1 MARALAVRAATLV
14 GVLFAVLVLLVVV
27 LGATGFSD
35 RILEAVVDE
44 QIRGMRTG
52 LSQTVRDPDEL
63 ERILNAQRG
72 ELAAFYDLDSPWYFR
87 LPDTVFR
94 VLTLDLGEARTL
106 RSFDGSR
113 RVSDI
118 VLERIPN
125 SMLLLTTSM
134 AVTAVI
140 GLAAGVKMATRAG
153 SRTDRVVSFAS
164 AVSFALPAWWT
175 GILLILVL
183 SFQFNVF
190 PSGGMYST
198 PPPEG
203 GLPRFFDLM
212 KHALLPILTLVLV
225 SVGPYLYSV
234 RTMTLNVAQ
243 EDHVM
248 VAPGQGNPGGDGHAS
263 AHPPSGGP
271 AHCDGAH
278 IQLHWL
284 PGGLHPGGD
293 RLQLARHG
301 APHLRRLRRDARRV
315 GHRGDNLHL
324 HPAVR
329 GRTVHPGAPLPAPRP
344 PGEVRMTGGV
354 GEAIRVLLRSGP
366 GKAGMVLLLALIAI
380 SLYVVATYPL
390 DFGTKKW
397 STPAAW
403 ADNPKAVPPAWV
415 NLLPGTSRVP
425 HRSLTASMPSQATG
439 GEHLYRLPLPI

>member
-35 RILEAVVDE
+35 RILEAVLDE
-44 QIRGMRTG
+44 QIRGIRTG
-52 LSQTVRDPDEL
+52 LSQTIRDPDEL
-63 ERILNAQRG
+63 ERTLNAQRVQL
-72 ELAAFYDLDSPWYFR
+72 EEFYGVDTPWYSR

-118 VLERIPN
+118 VLERVPN
-125 SMLLLTTSM
+125 SMLLLTTSL
-134 AVTAVI
+134 AITAVI

-175 GILLILVL
+175 GILLILVF

-198 PPPEG
+198 PPTDG
-203 GLPRFFDLM
+203 GISRFFDLM

-248 VAPGQGNPGGDGHAS
+248 VARAKGVPEGTVMRRHILRVAAPPIVTGLIFSFIGSLGGSILVETVFNWQGMG
-263 AHPPSGGP
+263 
-271 AHCDGAH
+271 
-278 IQLHWL
+278 
-284 PGGLHPGGD
+284 
-293 RLQLARHG
+293 RLIF
-301 APHLRRLRRDARRV
+301 DAFAGTPDESV
-315 GHRGDNLHL
+315 IVALTFIYTL
-324 HPAVR
+324 MYVA
-329 GRTVHPGAPLPAPRP
+329 GRFIL
-344 PGEVRMTGGV
+344 E
-354 GEAIRVLLRSGP
+354 LLY
-366 GKAGMVLLLALIAI
+366 LLLD
-380 SLYVVATYPL
+380 P
-390 DFGTKKW
+390 
-397 STPAAW
+397 
-403 ADNPKAVPPAWV
+403 
-415 NLLPGTSRVP
+415 RV
-425 HRSLTASMPSQATG
+425 RYT
-439 GEHLYRLPLPI
+439 

>member
-1 MARALAVRAATLV
+1 MARALAVRAATLL

-35 RILEAVVDE
+35 RILEAVLDE
-44 QIRGMRTG
+44 QIRGIRTG
-52 LSQTVRDPDEL
+52 LSQTIRDPDEL
-63 ERILNAQRG
+63 ERTLNAQRVQL
-72 ELAAFYDLDSPWYFR
+72 EEFYGVDTPWYSR

-118 VLERIPN
+118 VLERVPN
-125 SMLLLTTSM
+125 SMLLLTTSL
-134 AVTAVI
+134 AITAVI

-175 GILLILVL
+175 GILLILVF

-203 GLPRFFDLM
+203 GISRFFDLM

-248 VAPGQGNPGGDGHAS
+248 VARAKGVPEGTVMRRHILRVAAPPIVTGLIFSFIGSLGGSILVETVFNWQGMG
-263 AHPPSGGP
+263 
-271 AHCDGAH
+271 
-278 IQLHWL
+278 
-284 PGGLHPGGD
+284 
-293 RLQLARHG
+293 RLIF
-301 APHLRRLRRDARRV
+301 DAFAGTPDESV
-315 GHRGDNLHL
+315 IVALTFIYTL
-324 HPAVR
+324 MYVA
-329 GRTVHPGAPLPAPRP
+329 GRFIL
-344 PGEVRMTGGV
+344 E
-354 GEAIRVLLRSGP
+354 LLY
-366 GKAGMVLLLALIAI
+366 LLLD
-380 SLYVVATYPL
+380 P
-390 DFGTKKW
+390 
-397 STPAAW
+397 
-403 ADNPKAVPPAWV
+403 
-415 NLLPGTSRVP
+415 RV
-425 HRSLTASMPSQATG
+425 RYT
-439 GEHLYRLPLPI
+439 

>member
-1 MARALAVRAATLV
+1 MARALAVRAATLI

-52 LSQTVRDPDEL
+52 LSQTIRDPDEL
-63 ERILNAQRG
+63 ERILNAQRE
-72 ELAAFYDLDSPWYFR
+72 ELAAFYDLDRAWYLR

-125 SMLLLTTSM
+125 SMLLLTTSL

-175 GILLILVL
+175 GILLILVF

-203 GLPRFFDLM
+203 GLLRFFDLM

-248 VAPGQGNPGGDGHAS
+248 VARAKGVPEGTVMRRHILRVAAPPIVTGLIFSFIGSLGGSILVETVFNWQGMG
-263 AHPPSGGP
+263 
-271 AHCDGAH
+271 
-278 IQLHWL
+278 
-284 PGGLHPGGD
+284 
-293 RLQLARHG
+293 RLIF
-301 APHLRRLRRDARRV
+301 DAFAGTPDESV
-315 GHRGDNLHL
+315 IVALTFIYTL
-324 HPAVR
+324 MYVA
-329 GRTVHPGAPLPAPRP
+329 GRFIL
-344 PGEVRMTGGV
+344 E
-354 GEAIRVLLRSGP
+354 LLY
-366 GKAGMVLLLALIAI
+366 LLLD
-380 SLYVVATYPL
+380 P
-390 DFGTKKW
+390 
-397 STPAAW
+397 
-403 ADNPKAVPPAWV
+403 
-415 NLLPGTSRVP
+415 RV
-425 HRSLTASMPSQATG
+425 RYT
-439 GEHLYRLPLPI
+439 

>member
-1 MARALAVRAATLV
+1 M
-14 GVLFAVLVLLVVV
+14 
-27 LGATGFSD
+27 
-35 RILEAVVDE
+35 
-44 QIRGMRTG
+44 
-52 LSQTVRDPDEL
+52 
-63 ERILNAQRG
+63 
-72 ELAAFYDLDSPWYFR
+72 
-87 LPDTVFR
+87 FR

-125 SMLLLTTSM
+125 SMLLLTTSL

-175 GILLILVL
+175 GILLILVF

-203 GLPRFFDLM
+203 GVLRFLDLM

-248 VAPGQGNPGGDGHAS
+248 VARAKGVPEGTVMRRHILRVAAPPIVTGLIFSFLGSLGGSILVETVFNWQGMG
-263 AHPPSGGP
+263 
-271 AHCDGAH
+271 
-278 IQLHWL
+278 
-284 PGGLHPGGD
+284 
-293 RLQLARHG
+293 RLIF
-301 APHLRRLRRDARRV
+301 DAFAGTPDESV
-315 GHRGDNLHL
+315 IVALTFIYTL
-324 HPAVR
+324 MYVA
-329 GRTVHPGAPLPAPRP
+329 GRFIL
-344 PGEVRMTGGV
+344 E
-354 GEAIRVLLRSGP
+354 LLY
-366 GKAGMVLLLALIAI
+366 LLLD
-380 SLYVVATYPL
+380 P
-390 DFGTKKW
+390 
-397 STPAAW
+397 
-403 ADNPKAVPPAWV
+403 
-415 NLLPGTSRVP
+415 RV
-425 HRSLTASMPSQATG
+425 RYT
-439 GEHLYRLPLPI
+439 

>member
-1 MARALAVRAATLV
+1 MARALGVRAATLI
-14 GVLFAVLVLLVVV
+14 GVLLTVLVLLVVV

-44 QIRGMRTG
+44 QIRGVRTG
-52 LSQTVRDPDEL
+52 LSQTIRDPDAL
-63 ERILNAQRG
+63 EATIAEQR
-72 ELAAFYDLDSPWYFR
+72 EQLAEFYGLDTPWYQR

-125 SMLLLTTSM
+125 SMLLLTSSM
-134 AVTAVI
+134 AITAVI
-140 GLAAGVKMATRAG
+140 GLAMGVKMATRAG

-175 GILLILVL
+175 GILLILVF

-248 VAPGQGNPGGDGHAS
+248 VARAKGVPEGTVMRRHILRVAAPPIVTGLIFSLIGSLGGSILVETVFNWQGMG
-263 AHPPSGGP
+263 
-271 AHCDGAH
+271 
-278 IQLHWL
+278 
-284 PGGLHPGGD
+284 
-293 RLQLARHG
+293 RLIF
-301 APHLRRLRRDARRV
+301 DAFAGTPDESV
-315 GHRGDNLHL
+315 IVAITFIYTLL
-324 HPAVR
+324 YVA
-329 GRTVHPGAPLPAPRP
+329 GRFIL
-344 PGEVRMTGGV
+344 EV
-354 GEAIRVLLRSGP
+354 LY
-366 GKAGMVLLLALIAI
+366 LLLD
-380 SLYVVATYPL
+380 P
-390 DFGTKKW
+390 
-397 STPAAW
+397 
-403 ADNPKAVPPAWV
+403 
-415 NLLPGTSRVP
+415 RV
-425 HRSLTASMPSQATG
+425 RYA
-439 GEHLYRLPLPI
+439 